1 MRTTIKIYIYGEP
14 VLILSDKDNILMLY
28 MLGLG
33 WPERKKKHALIQLTG
48 MILIRAV

>member
-1 MRTTIKIYIYGEP
+1 MLLNAHYHKKYSEP

-33 WPERKKKHALIQLTG
+33 CPEKKKKKHALIQLTG
-48 MILIRAV
+48 MI